1 LRKNKIKINMLEK
14 TKTLQTKK
22 TSEFSFEEVLELQKV
37 LEYHSN
43 LYYNKDT
50 SEISDKEYD
59 DLLKKLEKLEN
70 IFSEIFTKNKLEK
83 KSNKI

>member
-1 LRKNKIKINMLEK
+1 MLEK
-14 TKTLQTKK
+14 TKILQNKEI
-22 TSEFSFEEVLELQKV
+22 SEFTFDEVLELQKV

-43 LYYNKDT
+43 LYYNKNT

-70 IFSEIFTKNKLEK
+70 NFSDVFIDKKIEK
-83 KSNKI
+83 KA